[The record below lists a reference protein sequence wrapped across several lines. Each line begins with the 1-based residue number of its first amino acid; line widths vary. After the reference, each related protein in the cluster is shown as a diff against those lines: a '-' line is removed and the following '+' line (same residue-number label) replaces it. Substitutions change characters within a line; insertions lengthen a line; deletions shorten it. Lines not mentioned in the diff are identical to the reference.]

1 MGEKVDSGSFPLEH
15 ELALDDSV
23 LTNRMH
29 PLLRFWDP
37 HHGRRCSLL
46 LACFLWKH
54 IPWEFWATRKSSFPD
69 ATEVQRPHGDGKKKQ
84 SKNPRCSC
92 PLVFQS
98 LAFFLA
104 LPSIV
109 CQTWSQEIPT
119 PANAERSGVKSTVLS
134 LCPNCRFL
142 STNVAIVLEATKSWN
157 GLLYSHSWLE
167 HSNTSQLLKE
177 HCFLLMGNGIRNKIW
192 VLALAHCS
200 WALLIP
206 NLFSTQGGE
215 NVFQMHMFVCIFL
228 IKFTIKGIFHYFY
241 FITTSFLPWK
251 SYFVITLM
259 YLIDL
264 LHPTV
269 PGGANGKEPACQC
282 RRYERCWFDPWVR
295 KIPWRRPW

>member
-1 MGEKVDSGSFPLEH
+1 MGENVDSSSFPLEH

-69 ATEVQRPHGDGKKKQ
+69 ATEVQRSHGDGKKNQ

-92 PLVFQS
+92 LLVFQS

-119 PANAERSGVKSTVLS
+119 PANTEWSGIKSTVLS
-134 LCPNCRFL
+134 LAQ
-142 STNVAIVLEATKSWN
+142 TAD
-157 GLLYSHSWLE
+157 
-167 HSNTSQLLKE
+167 
-177 HCFLLMGNGIRNKIW
+177 
-192 VLALAHCS
+192 S
-200 WALLIP
+200 WAPGLPLFWKLLNPETVYCTAIADWNNLIP
-206 NLFSTQGGE
+206 VNF
-215 NVFQMHMFVCIFL
+215 
-228 IKFTIKGIFHYFY
+228 
-241 FITTSFLPWK
+241 
-251 SYFVITLM
+251 
-259 YLIDL
+259 
-264 LHPTV
+264 
-269 PGGANGKEPACQC
+269 
-282 RRYERCWFDPWVR
+282 
-295 KIPWRRPW
+295 